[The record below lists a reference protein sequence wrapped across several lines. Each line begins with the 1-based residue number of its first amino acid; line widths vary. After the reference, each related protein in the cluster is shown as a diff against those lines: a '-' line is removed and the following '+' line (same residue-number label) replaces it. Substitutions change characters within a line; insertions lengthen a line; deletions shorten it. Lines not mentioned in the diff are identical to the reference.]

1 MAKSKQGVSWQ
12 WVGTGIIP
20 NKGKYG
26 ANQVSKYSS
35 IPITSVLRLALIVFR
50 VGNIFIYIFLISF
63 LNFIQNFIRWIV
75 GEMDLSI
82 FGLIL

>member
-1 MAKSKQGVSWQ
+1 M
-12 WVGTGIIP
+12 GTGIVP

-35 IPITSVLRLALIVFR
+35 VPIPSVVGLALIVFR

-75 GEMDLSI
+75 WEMDLSI
-82 FGLIL
+82 FGLILEFQLLVP